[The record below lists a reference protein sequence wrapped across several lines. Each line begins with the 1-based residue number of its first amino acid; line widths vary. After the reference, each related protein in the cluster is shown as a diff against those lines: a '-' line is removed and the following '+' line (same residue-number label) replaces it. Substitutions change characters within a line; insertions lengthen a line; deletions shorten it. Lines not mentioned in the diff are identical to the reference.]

1 VARAEAVIEDAGGGQ
16 GLREARALFEEY
28 ARSLGLDLEF
38 QGFATELA
46 GLPGAYNPPR
56 GCLLIARSR
65 GQAAGCVALRPL
77 EAPEGAAEMK
87 RLYVRPAFRGLGLG
101 RALATAVIG
110 RARALGY
117 RRLRLDTLP
126 GMGEAVALYLSL
138 GFEPIEAYRFN
149 PVPGTRFLELR
160 LG

>member
-1 VARAEAVIEDAGGGQ
+1 
-16 GLREARALFEEY
+16 
-28 ARSLGLDLEF
+28 
-38 QGFATELA
+38 
-46 GLPGAYNPPR
+46 
-56 GCLLIARSR
+56 
-65 GQAAGCVALRPL
+65 
-77 EAPEGAAEMK
+77 MK
-87 RLYVRPAFRGLGLG
+87 RLYVRPAFRGLGVG

-110 RARALGY
+110 RARLLDY